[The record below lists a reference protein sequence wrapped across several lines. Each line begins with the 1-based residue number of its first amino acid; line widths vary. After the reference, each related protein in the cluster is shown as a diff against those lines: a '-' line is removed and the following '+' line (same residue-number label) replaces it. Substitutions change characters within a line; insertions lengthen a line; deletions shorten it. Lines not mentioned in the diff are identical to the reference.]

1 VVGGNDAVQAIVVCR
16 KERHNHVAGV
26 LAGPPRTGPARNVGL
41 IPWRRR
47 RVSSFAQ
54 PGVGD
59 PGPYS
64 ADYYL
69 RLEQGREKTRPS
81 R

>member
-1 VVGGNDAVQAIVVCR
+1 MVGGNDAVQAIVVCR

-41 IPWRRR
+41 IP
-47 RVSSFAQ
+47 
-54 PGVGD
+54 
-59 PGPYS
+59 GPYS

-69 RLEQGREKTRPS
+69 RLEQGREKTRPAANKLKS
-81 R
+81 FTTENF